1 MIDVNVEWQVT
12 EYMFNKP
19 HYWSLV
25 LFYQDDGVGGYV
37 KVYSQCANAAATTFI
52 SEDLH

>member
-1 MIDVNVEWQVT
+1 MLGINVEWQAT

-37 KVYSQCANAAATTFI
+37 RVYSQATNIAVSAFI

>member
-1 MIDVNVEWQVT
+1 MLDINVEWQIT

-25 LFYQDDGVGGYV
+25 LAYQDDGVGGYV
-37 KVYSQCANAAATTFI
+37 RVNSQCANNSALAFI

>member
-1 MIDVNVEWQVT
+1 MLDFNAEWQVT

-25 LFYQDDGVGGYV
+25 LFYQDDGFGSYV
-37 KVYSQCANAAATTFI
+37 WAYSKATNVAVYAFI

>member
-1 MIDVNVEWQVT
+1 MLDINVEWKST
-12 EYMFNKP
+12 EYVFNKP

-25 LFYQDDGVGGYV
+25 SFYQDDGVGGYV
-37 KVYSQCANAAATTFI
+37 GVYSQATNVAVYAFI

>member
-1 MIDVNVEWQVT
+1 MIDVNVEWDTTV
-12 EYMFNKP
+12 YMFKKP

-25 LFYQDDGVGGYV
+25 AFAQDDGFGSYV
-37 KVYSQCANAAATTFI
+37 LVYSKATNVAVYAFI